1 MSPRNSTSQSKKLLK
16 LNLLESVVSKLFQ
29 QIWDFVYVVE
39 SSVDDWK
46 KTAWKQLDVEEMEQ
60 VCKKF
65 TKDVRSLGKTVR
77 HWQPFLHVEQLLKN
91 LQTSLR
97 AITELQNTAIRDRHW
112 NELMQ
117 STGVSF
123 RSLISFV
130 DKQCEYN
137 SEAHLEIWE
146 GVFGKLFR
154 LYLLTHSSLSIE
166 ETAL

>member
-1 MSPRNSTSQSKKLLK
+1 MFLNYQRNHS
-16 LNLLESVVSKLFQ
+16 Q

-46 KTAWKQLDVEEMEQ
+46 KTAWKRLDVEEMEQ

-77 HWQPFLHVEQLLKN
+77 LWQPFLHVEQLLKN

-112 NELMQ
+112 IELMQ

-123 RSLISFV
+123 RSLILFV
-130 DKQCEYN
+130 DKYYAYN
-137 SEAHLEIWE
+137 SEANLEIRKR
-146 GVFGKLFR
+146 VLGK
-154 LYLLTHSSLSIE
+154 T
-166 ETAL
+166 

>member
-1 MSPRNSTSQSKKLLK
+1 M
-16 LNLLESVVSKLFQ
+16 
-29 QIWDFVYVVE
+29 YVVE

-46 KTAWKQLDVEEMEQ
+46 KTAWKRLDVEEMEQ

-65 TKDVRSLGKTVR
+65 TKDVRSLGKAVR

-130 DKQCEYN
+130 DKHCEYN
-137 SEAHLEIWE
+137 SEAHLQIRK
-146 GVFGKLFR
+146 GVFGKLF
-154 LYLLTHSSLSIE
+154 
-166 ETAL
+166 